1 MNQSPVHKRGDTIKC
16 HNGHDLCDVAEDV
29 YLGDMDWA
37 RKFVNWRCDAPV
49 VGGPRPTCRLCG
61 AGVKLHE
68 PSAHDMPHAMSTTN
82 YRDVVAVAL
91 ACANYEMS
99 DQELI
104 DRIMSIARRAMSD
117 LYHAL
122 TCRNCHWCRCEVGMW
137 AMAMICPHCGRRDRL
152 AFASF
157 RPHEWREAE
166 AYLET
171 RIPGLYVAEMTEHK
185 PANGVVFVDDRLT
198 NGNWYV
204 IGAQEHEIAVPQA

>member
-1 MNQSPVHKRGDTIKC
+1 
-16 HNGHDLCDVAEDV
+16 
-29 YLGDMDWA
+29 
-37 RKFVNWRCDAPV
+37 
-49 VGGPRPTCRLCG
+49 
-61 AGVKLHE
+61 
-68 PSAHDMPHAMSTTN
+68 
-82 YRDVVAVAL
+82 
-91 ACANYEMS
+91 
-99 DQELI
+99 
-104 DRIMSIARRAMSD
+104 
-117 LYHAL
+117 
-122 TCRNCHWCRCEVGMW
+122 MW

-171 RIPGLYVAEMTEHK
+171 RIPGLYVSEMIDHK